1 MLALARPP
9 MINHLTSLCTPGTE
23 IYTAENV
30 SDSSC
35 DTNLLTLGAYEE
47 YSICP
52 VCLCVPLFSL
62 FCLLALLQCRH
73 PTRLQRGK
81 CSKIKKPFSLKLLS
95 STVRNVINLLWL
107 SYKHKHLSS
116 SLCRGFCTS
125 VLFIILATLLPPT
138 LTKKKI
144 DSIIC
149 N

>member
-52 VCLCVPLFSL
+52 VCLCVSLFSL

-81 CSKIKKPFSLKLLS
+81 CSKIKKPFSLKLLT
-95 STVRNVINLLWL
+95 STVRNVIKLTVTKLQVSHFL
-107 SYKHKHLSS
+107 HVQ
-116 SLCRGFCTS
+116 CFCIPLRNTYIM
-125 VLFIILATLLPPT
+125 VMCDQ
-138 LTKKKI
+138 LT
-144 DSIIC
+144 
-149 N
+149 